1 MLNTVLDRLMALET
15 SNAELWEANAGLR
28 ERLMTVEKD
37 NVELEVMLQT
47 TMEESV
53 LISVATC
60 CCFVLTFMIYRTE
73 LQSTKSAFEF
83 CWSSVEI
90 N

>member
-1 MLNTVLDRLMALET
+1 MLNTVLDRLTALET
-15 SNAELWEANAGLR
+15 SNAELREANAGLR

-37 NVELEVMLQT
+37 NVELEVTLQT

-53 LISVATC
+53 LISAAA